1 MLGVTSFRTKSEQL
15 VSFSEK
21 KSLDLGMRPTSWER
35 SYRNSFAASLYAFSL
50 RGSTH
55 LERQM
60 TIMLLPLLP
69 AYLGT

>member
-35 SYRNSFAASLYAFSL
+35 SFRNSFAASLYVFSL

-55 LERQM
+55 LER
-60 TIMLLPLLP
+60 
-69 AYLGT
+69 